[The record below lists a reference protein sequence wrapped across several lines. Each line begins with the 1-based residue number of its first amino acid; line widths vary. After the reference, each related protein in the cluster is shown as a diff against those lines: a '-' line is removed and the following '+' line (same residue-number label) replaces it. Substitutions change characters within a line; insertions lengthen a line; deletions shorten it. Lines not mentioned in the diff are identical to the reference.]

1 MGQALTTPFDL
12 YSPALKAYRR
22 AARMLRVQPG
32 MRILDAGC
40 GLGAGSWLLAMLGA
54 HVTGVDR
61 SAAAVEWATATYGLS
76 PLRKG
81 GCVQY
86 AVADLGTW
94 QPPAAYDAVVVADV
108 LEHFPRAA
116 GADLLCR
123 LLAGLDIGDTPPAQG
138 WGDGLFLH
146 LPLTANAIDWVL
158 LIKNRL
164 LWQRLR
170 GRVLDHHGDA
180 THLARYGLRDLLP
193 LAQAAGSRVE
203 QIELRVYRPRLRR
216 LERQVCA
223 GRLTLPAR
231 LSGSLLTDCDA
242 ILLPEL
248 VAALRRSAE
257 DTPPIHM
264 DPDEEAP

>member
-1 MGQALTTPFDL
+1 MGHALTTPFDL
-12 YSPALKAYRR
+12 HSPALKAYRR
-22 AARMLRVQPG
+22 AARMLLVQPG

-61 SAAAVEWATATYGLS
+61 SAEAVAWATATYGS
-76 PLRKG
+76 SALRKG
-81 GCVQY
+81 GRVQY
-86 AVADLGTW
+86 AVADLATW
-94 QPPAAYDAVVVADV
+94 QPSATYDAVVVADV
-108 LEHFPRAA
+108 LEHFPPAA
-116 GADLLCR
+116 GPGLLRR
-123 LLAGLDIGDTPPAQG
+123 LLTGLDIGDMPPAQG
-138 WGDGLFLH
+138 WHDGLFLH
-146 LPLTANAIDWVL
+146 LPLTANAMDWAL

-170 GRVLDHHGDA
+170 GRVLDHHGDT

-193 LAQAAGSRVE
+193 LAQAAGSRVAG
-203 QIELRVYRPRLRR
+203 IELRVYRPRLRR

-231 LSGSLLTDCDA
+231 LGSSLLTDCDA

-248 VAALRRSAE
+248 VAALRHTAG
-257 DTPPIHM
+257 DTPLRPNS
-264 DPDEEAP
+264 DQESS